1 MGNGSARPLLG
12 RLVLERFF
20 ARWAGGLN
28 PMGFFPYRLRTMPP
42 PSKQPAPVAEPLP
55 TPSFPAIESFIERAT
70 SEEVQSLFT
79 PVKNELAN
87 LKGPKAEQAKK
98 VQAAISRTEEL
109 LGVLLETRERLVAE
123 SKGKGRK

>member
-12 RLVLERFF
+12 RLVLERFS

-28 PMGFFPYRLRTMPP
+28 PVGLFPYRLHTMPP

-70 SEEVQSLFT
+70 PDEVQSLFT

-98 VQAAISRTEEL
+98 VQAAIARTEEL
-109 LGVLLETRERLVAE
+109 LSVLLETRERLVAE

>member
-1 MGNGSARPLLG
+1 
-12 RLVLERFF
+12 
-20 ARWAGGLN
+20 
-28 PMGFFPYRLRTMPP
+28 MPP
-42 PSKQPAPVAEPLP
+42 PSKQTAPAPVEEPLP
-55 TPSFPAIESFIERAT
+55 TPSFPAIESFIERA
-70 SEEVQSLFT
+70 SAEEVQSLFS

-98 VQAAISRTEEL
+98 VQTAISRTEEL